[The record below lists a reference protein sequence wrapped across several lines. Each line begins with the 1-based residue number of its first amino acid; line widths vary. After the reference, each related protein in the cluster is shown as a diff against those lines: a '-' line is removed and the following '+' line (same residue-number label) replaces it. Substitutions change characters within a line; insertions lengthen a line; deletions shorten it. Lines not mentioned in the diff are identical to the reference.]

1 MESTNQYSDDVMLRA
16 LSQSRSPSRKE
27 LLFKHIITEDKSE
40 SLMNAYKVKHQIA
53 KTTSKPSLTYK
64 IDTNAPIVTLPEG
77 KYNHATGARISPITM
92 SASKVLVRFYFLQ
105 FTLHVFTR

>member
-1 MESTNQYSDDVMLRA
+1 MESTNQYSDDEMLRV

-53 KTTSKPSLTYK
+53 KTTSKPPLTYK
-64 IDTNAPIVTLPEG
+64 IDTNAPIVTPPEG

-92 SASKVLVRFYFLQ
+92 SASKMLVRIYFAIMLL
-105 FTLHVFTR
+105 FRFV